1 MILSNVSILK
11 GKELKSNDL
20 AREHQSQDSWHA
32 FANSFAEL
40 KLWRKRK
47 RQTYQK
53 ICLEALDSEA
63 QGQILTPTLTIIIAL
78 GKLPKL
84 SESSVLA
91 MQRNPLSGF
100 L

>member
-91 MQRNPLSGF
+91 MQWNPLSGF